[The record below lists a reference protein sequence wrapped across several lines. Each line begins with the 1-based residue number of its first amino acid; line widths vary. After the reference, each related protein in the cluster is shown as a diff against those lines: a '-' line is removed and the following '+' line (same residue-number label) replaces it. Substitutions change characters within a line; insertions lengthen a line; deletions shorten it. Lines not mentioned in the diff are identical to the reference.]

1 MQNVEAL
8 HGAETCNYV
17 ADGIVTNMA
26 HVQVARRIGE
36 HFQNVGF
43 RLILIHLYFKGFV
56 FFPVFLP
63 FSFNIMGSIL
73 FLNHFITS
81 QVLLLVENKKS
92 PTLKKVRDEKFAVP
106 P

>member
-1 MQNVEAL
+1 
-8 HGAETCNYV
+8 
-17 ADGIVTNMA
+17 
-26 HVQVARRIGE
+26 
-36 HFQNVGF
+36 
-43 RLILIHLYFKGFV
+43 
-56 FFPVFLP
+56 
-63 FSFNIMGSIL
+63 MGSIL